1 VLGVFDEMK
10 MLMPYL
16 HKPRLFLRI
25 NSNITKSMRWLQLF
39 FLLFFAIAPV
49 TAQAEPEEEEVSQEI
64 SDEAAVPSASLPPPP
79 IQPVATRSIAQ
90 EQWADAT
97 KGLDYSKDRPKQVE
111 PPKIDPTF
119 GNGPSINWG
128 GIGKFWGNVLQVLLI
143 IGAICGIGYGIY
155 RMMQQPRNRL
165 IARDGVEITE
175 ANLDQYLHET
185 DLDRFLRDALSKG
198 NYALAVRLYYL
209 QIIKD
214 LSEKQAIRWGREKT
228 NRDYLREMRPH
239 LLYDSFRVATRAF
252 ERVWYGN
259 QRVTA
264 DEYALMEPDFKSLL
278 DKIRR

>member
-1 VLGVFDEMK
+1 
-10 MLMPYL
+10 
-16 HKPRLFLRI
+16 
-25 NSNITKSMRWLQLF
+25 MRWLLLF
-39 FLLFFAIAPV
+39 FLLFFAIVPV
-49 TAQAEPEEEEVSQEI
+49 PAQVEPEEEVVSQEI
-64 SDEAAVPSASLPPPP
+64 PKEVAPVPAPLPAPP
-79 IQPVATRSIAQ
+79 IQPVATRPIGQ
-90 EQWADAT
+90 EKWADAT

-111 PPKIDPTF
+111 PPKTDPSF
-119 GNGPSINWG
+119 GNGPSINWS
-128 GIGKFWGNVLQVLLI
+128 GIGAFWGNILQVLLVI
-143 IGAICGIGYGIY
+143 AAIGGIGYGIY

-214 LSEKQAIRWGREKT
+214 LSERQAIRWAREKT

-239 LLYDSFRVATRAF
+239 LLHDSFRVATRAF

-259 QRVTA
+259 QRISA
-264 DEYALMEPDFKSLL
+264 EEYAQLEPDFKSLL

>member
-1 VLGVFDEMK
+1 
-10 MLMPYL
+10 
-16 HKPRLFLRI
+16 
-25 NSNITKSMRWLQLF
+25 MRWLLLS
-39 FLLFFAIAPV
+39 FLLFFAIVPV
-49 TAQAEPEEEEVSQEI
+49 TAQVEPEEEEVSQEI
-64 SDEAAVPSASLPPPP
+64 PEEAAAPSAATLPPPP
-79 IQPVATRSIAQ
+79 IQPVATRPIAQ

-97 KGLDYSKDRPKQVE
+97 RGLDYSRDRPKQVE
-111 PPKIDPTF
+111 PPKTDPDF

-143 IGAICGIGYGIY
+143 LLAICGIGYGIY

-214 LSEKQAIRWGREKT
+214 LSERQAIRWAREKT

-239 LLYDSFRVATRAF
+239 LLHDSFRGVTRAF

-259 QRVTA
+259 QSLTA
-264 DEYALMEPDFKSLL
+264 DEYAQVEPDFKSLL
-278 DKIRR
+278 DQIRR